1 MGRKTLGSEVKV
13 IRSISVQ
20 LTIWNTFK
28 SWCKHN
34 HKSMSEI
41 LELLMLKVMD
51 EDRDLL
57 SLTTEAD
64 EIRSKIQLAK
74 YRIERDKND
83 LESYETELNLLEDR
97 ITVVQLEEKEEVK
110 SVIEKFREIKEE
122 HDAQI

>member
-1 MGRKTLGSEVKV
+1 MGRRTVGSEVKV
-13 IRSISVQ
+13 IRSMSVQ

-28 SWCKHN
+28 TWCKTN

-64 EIRSKIQLAK
+64 EVRSKIQLAK
-74 YRIERDKND
+74 YKIEREKNE
-83 LESYETELNLLEDR
+83 LESFETELNLLEDR

-110 SVIEKFREIKEE
+110 SVIEKFKEIKEE
-122 HDAQI
+122 HNAKI

>member
-1 MGRKTLGSEVKV
+1 MGRRIAGSEVKV
-13 IRSISVQ
+13 IRSMSVQ

-28 SWCKHN
+28 IWCKTN

-64 EIRSKIQLAK
+64 EVRSKIQLSK
-74 YRIERDKND
+74 YKIEREKNE
-83 LESYETELNLLEDR
+83 LESFETELNLLEDR

-110 SVIEKFREIKEE
+110 SVIEKFKEIKEE
-122 HDAQI
+122 HNAKI